1 MSKKE
6 NISEEVMSDAA
17 IEAMIGAA
25 KSVGADEATAIPE
38 DHQCGYVGLVGRPN
52 VGKSTLLNR
61 ILGEKV
67 SIISRKPQTTRNR
80 VVGIWNT
87 DSVQA
92 IMVDTPGHHEARA
105 ALNKALVREAEAALS
120 DVDVVSFIVDVVP
133 AAAQARKGRPIF
145 SKGEEVLLERIKSSG
160 KPAVL
165 VLNKID
171 TIEVKWLL
179 PVIEAWKELHDFAA
193 IIPISALNG
202 ESVDKLLDTLVG
214 YLPEHPP
221 LFPKDQLVDGTEK
234 FIVSEIIRE
243 KMFHHLSKELPYSV
257 AVIIESFDESNRE
270 GQKGTKPRVKIG
282 ARIIVERKSQRG
294 IVIGKG
300 GSMIKTIGTE
310 ARKELIGL
318 LGCKVHLDLYVSIEK
333 DWTKSPRVLR
343 QLGFE

>member
-1 MSKKE
+1 MSDEEK
-6 NISEEVMSDAA
+6 NIDQEINDAA
-17 IEAMIGAA
+17 IEAMIEAA
-25 KSVGADEATAIPE
+25 KVAGAGEAPAHPE
-38 DHQCGYVGLVGRPN
+38 DHKCGYVGLVGRPN

-105 ALNKALVREAEAALS
+105 ALNKALVREAEAALG
-120 DVDVVSFIVDVVP
+120 DVDVVAFLVDVVP
-133 AAAQARKGRPIF
+133 AAAQARKDRPIF
-145 SKGEEVLLERIKSSG
+145 SKGEEVLLERIKSAG
-160 KPAVL
+160 KPCVL
-165 VLNKID
+165 VLNKVD

-179 PVIEAWKELHDFAA
+179 PVIEAWKSLHDFAA
-193 IIPISALNG
+193 IIPVSALNG
-202 ESVDKLLDTLVG
+202 DAVDDLLDTLVG
-214 YLPEHPP
+214 YLPQHPP

-270 GQKGTKPRVKIG
+270 GQLGTKPRVTIG

-300 GSMIKTIGTE
+300 GEMIKKIGTE
-310 ARKELIGL
+310 ARKELIAL

-333 DWTKSPRVLR
+333 DWTKSTRVLR